1 MGEKMTPMEIMK
13 KHYEQRDLAARE
25 WKKKGGKVVGCVGAS
40 VPQEIII
47 AAGCLPIQVTGDPN
61 VNTEAGDKYM
71 EDYFC
76 PYVRSIH
83 DLFVRG
89 RYDFLDLV
97 IFPHGVDS
105 VKRCYYYLWTE
116 KQIETGLK
124 IPPLGVF
131 DLLHTRKHIA
141 SRYVRGRV
149 AAMKDQM
156 EEFSGNKITP
166 EALLRAIEVCNE
178 NRILLKKVSELRR
191 AEPPRISGT
200 DALQIIG
207 ASFFMPKEEH
217 NRLLKEVLT
226 GADKLPGRDGVRI
239 FVSGTII
246 DNTQLYELI
255 ESCGAMVVSEDVSTG
270 DRYSDDPIDT
280 SMELLD
286 AITDRYHT
294 KSHEGRMHQMGE
306 LVDYIVKGVQASKA
320 QGVIFN
326 YLRWDDSH
334 AWNYPSQRDELKK
347 MGVPSIAFEMQGYKI
362 EGPEQLRTRIE
373 TFVEMIKGGR

>member
-1 MGEKMTPMEIMK
+1 MEEKMTPIEIMK
-13 KHYEQRDLAARE
+13 NHYQQRDLAARE
-25 WKKKGGKVVGCVGAS
+25 WKKKGGKVVGCVGTS
-40 VPQEIII
+40 IPQEIII

-61 VNTEAGDKYM
+61 VGTEVGDRYM

-76 PYVRSIH
+76 PYVRSVH
-83 DLFVRG
+83 DLFLRG

-116 KQIETGLK
+116 RQTEPGFK
-124 IPPLGVF
+124 IPPLTVF

-141 SRYVRGRV
+141 NRYVRGRV
-149 AAMKDQM
+149 GAMKDQM
-156 EEFSGNKITP
+156 EAFSGNTITH

-178 NRILLKKVSELRR
+178 NRILLKKISELRR
-191 AEPPRISGT
+191 AEPPRLSGT
-200 DALQIIG
+200 EALQVIG

-217 NRLLKEVLT
+217 NRLLKQFLAE
-226 GADKLPGRDGVRI
+226 ADQLPGQEGVRI
-239 FVSGTII
+239 FVSGTAI

-255 ESCGAMVVSEDVSTG
+255 ESLDAVVVSEDVSTG

-286 AITDRYHT
+286 AITERYHT

-306 LVDYIVKGVQASKA
+306 LVDYVAKGVQASKA

-326 YLRWDDSH
+326 YLRWDDNH
-334 AWNYPSQRDELKK
+334 TWNYPSQRDELKK

>member
-1 MGEKMTPMEIMK
+1 
-13 KHYEQRDLAARE
+13 
-25 WKKKGGKVVGCVGAS
+25 
-40 VPQEIII
+40 
-47 AAGCLPIQVTGDPN
+47 
-61 VNTEAGDKYM
+61 
-71 EDYFC
+71 
-76 PYVRSIH
+76 
-83 DLFVRG
+83 
-89 RYDFLDLV
+89 
-97 IFPHGVDS
+97 
-105 VKRCYYYLWTE
+105 
-116 KQIETGLK
+116 
-124 IPPLGVF
+124 
-131 DLLHTRKHIA
+131 
-141 SRYVRGRV
+141 
-149 AAMKDQM
+149 
-156 EEFSGNKITP
+156 
-166 EALLRAIEVCNE
+166 
-178 NRILLKKVSELRR
+178 
-191 AEPPRISGT
+191 
-200 DALQIIG
+200 
-207 ASFFMPKEEH
+207 MPKEEH